1 MKMTKTF
8 LLSMLLACTG
18 CTEEIN
24 TKEVYVKGDSGKFP
38 DYGEVLAFPGAEGFG
53 RYATGGRGG
62 EIYHVTNLNDDGEGS
77 FRDAVSKSDRII
89 VFDVAGIINLK
100 STLIFSKNLTIAG
113 QTAPGDGI
121 VLYGNRVSFTD
132 ADNLIIGQGL
142 QNHSCGGL
150 MQTDLEN
157 GITLF
162 RNLYIDNKTRNP
174 KVKGLNQFVNNV
186 VYNWGSGAAYNMS
199 GDSEGSSLTSIENN
213 YFIKGPVVNWQN
225 VRQEDGS
232 IKVELVD
239 MSPTKPFIGGNERF
253 NTYCV
258 GNFYDEDKNGVL
270 NGVEILPA
278 INWEELC
285 SGNPTFLATC
295 PEIFPT
301 ISQQLDAEKAYEWI
315 VKYVGASLPVRDQV
329 DTYLIGEL
337 TSLGEKGTIIQN
349 EQDTQQFPLGG
360 VGEIESGVSLLDT
373 DGDGMPDEFEDGY
386 GLDKN
391 NPDDAS
397 QMAENG
403 YTNIENYRFTLDE
416 RLDK

>member
-1 MKMTKTF
+1 M
-8 LLSMLLACTG
+8 
-18 CTEEIN
+18 
-24 TKEVYVKGDSGKFP
+24 
-38 DYGEVLAFPGAEGFG
+38 
-53 RYATGGRGG
+53 R
-62 EIYHVTNLNDDGEGS
+62 
-77 FRDAVSKSDRII
+77 
-89 VFDVAGIINLK
+89 
-100 STLIFSKNLTIAG
+100 IFSINSTTARNITI
-113 QTAPGDGI
+113 Q
-121 VLYGNRVSFTD
+121 NS
-132 ADNLIIGQGL
+132 IIGQGL

-301 ISQQLDAEKAYEWI
+301 ISQQSDAEKAYEWI

-329 DTYLIGEL
+329 DAYLISEL

-403 YTNIENYRFTLDE
+403 YTNIENYIFTLDE
-416 RLDK
+416 RLDKSNFFFMIKLLMKYLLFAGVMAVVVGCTEEKMEEVFIEQPNSFHIKVEGDEAFALNIPSGGKIGINGKEVQVLSKGLVSLYEVPAEEKIYGILSFKRTAARGANEV